1 MSGQWQL
8 TSNTAGATTVT
19 QTAPAGAAAASL
31 QIRVRSI
38 SGSVSAAGTLT
49 IQDNA
54 GSPNTYFTIGFA
66 AAGLFVQS
74 DLDIRIAVGLNMV
87 AAFSAGGTG
96 LNVEG
101 DFVPQGYPY
110 GLT

>member
-1 MSGQWQL
+1 MSGEWQV
-8 TSNTAGATTVT
+8 TGTTTVT

-31 QIRVRSI
+31 QLRVRGI
-38 SGSVSAAGTLT
+38 SGSASAAGTLT
-49 IQDNA
+49 IKDNA
-54 GSPNTYFTIGFA
+54 GSPNTYYTVALA
-66 AAGLFVQS
+66 AAGVFEQS

-87 AAFSAGGTG
+87 AAWSANGTG

-101 DFVPQGYPY
+101 DFIPQGYPY

>member
-1 MSGQWQL
+1 MSGQWQV
-8 TSNTAGATTVT
+8 TGTTTVT

-31 QIRVRSI
+31 QLRVRAI
-38 SGSVSAAGTLT
+38 SGSVSAAGNLT

-54 GSPNTYFTIGFA
+54 GSPNTYYTIALA
-66 AAGLFVQS
+66 AAGAFQQS

-87 AAFSAGGTG
+87 ASFSAGGTG

-101 DFVPQGYPY
+101 DYVPIGYPY